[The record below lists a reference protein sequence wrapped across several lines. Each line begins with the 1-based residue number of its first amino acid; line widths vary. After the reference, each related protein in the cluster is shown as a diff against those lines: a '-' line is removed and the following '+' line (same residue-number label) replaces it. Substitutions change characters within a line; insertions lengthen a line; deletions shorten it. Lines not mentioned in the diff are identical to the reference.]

1 VKRLVLLLALCAACK
16 QQDAALLVTMSG
28 GFRIPADADKLSID
42 VFDGALVI
50 KHKDWCA
57 TTTATCPDALPP
69 QSSLSASVVLVES
82 GASHS
87 HVKIHVELRKGTPV
101 VGLGAVE
108 ADFQSGTTLEVAIPV
123 TTP

>member
-1 VKRLVLLLALCAACK
+1 MKRLVLLLALCAACK

-28 GFRIPADADKLSID
+28 QYRIPADADKLSID
-42 VFDGALVI
+42 VYDGTQFL
-50 KHKDWCA
+50 KHKDWCV
-57 TTTATCPDALPP
+57 TTTPTCDALPV
-69 QSSLSASVVLVES
+69 QSSLSASVTLVQS
-82 GASHS
+82 GADHP

-108 ADFQSGTTLEVAIPV
+108 ADFQSGTTLEVPILV